1 MRDEFR
7 DNEGIMKEKDGRITG
22 EIMLLHHRVPWEEY
36 REGCRGHH

>member
-22 EIMLLHHRVPWEEY
+22 EIMLLHRVPWEEY